1 MGVDSCLCYAGR
13 SNYEVAELTWEN
25 GQLAMHGLGPP
36 RPTAKP
42 LPTSSASHSKYA
54 WVDKPRSAAPANA
67 APSAAGGGGGG
78 TGTLEC
84 IVNQAAALPRRKLPF
99 DAAAAADLV
108 PWFDHSRGSSAA
120 ASATMTMDA
129 LVPCAGAADD
139 RTTAHFVDSAP
150 PGGGGGVVG
159 CSTRVGS
166 CSGAAAGPAQ
176 EEDALAARK
185 RAKGSR
191 AAAAAEWSG
200 MDQSVSGSAT
210 FGRDIG
216 AGMTSTS
223 LGSPENTSSGQG
235 CGRATAAAAAEDHD
249 SACHSRPPV
258 REHTVII

>member
-1 MGVDSCLCYAGR
+1 MSQCVPDWDLDDSGNNHPTPPRISLR
-13 SNYEVAELTWEN
+13 SRSFNISTPDVPVSNYEVAELTWEN

-36 RPTAKP
+36 RPAAKP

-67 APSAAGGGGGG
+67 APSAAAGGAG

-99 DAAAAADLV
+99 DAAAADLV

-150 PGGGGGVVG
+150 PGGGGGGVVG

-166 CSGAAAGPAQ
+166 CGGAAAGPAQ

-185 RAKGSR
+185 RARGR
-191 AAAAAEWSG
+191 APRRRRS
-200 MDQSVSGSAT
+200 
-210 FGRDIG
+210 G
-216 AGMTSTS
+216 AGWT
-223 LGSPENTSSGQG
+223 
-235 CGRATAAAAAEDHD
+235 RA
-249 SACHSRPPV
+249 
-258 REHTVII
+258 